1 MERRKLTKEDIDK
14 VRNIEGFPIG
24 SDEDII
30 ALSDAPFYTA
40 CPNPFIEDFIK
51 EYGTPY
57 DEATDDYH
65 REPFAADVSE
75 GKSDLI
81 YMAHTYH
88 TKVPYKA
95 IMRYILHYTNP
106 GDIIFDG
113 FSGTGMTGVAAQM
126 CGCADEQ
133 TKAQLGA
140 ALGKGIEFGARY
152 AILNDLAP
160 AATFISRNYNVP
172 TDAYVL
178 KKKFDDIIM
187 QTEKE
192 YGWMYETKHIQKEGQ
207 TSLDFNE
214 GKGKI
219 NFVVWSD
226 VFICPNCGNEVVYWN
241 EAVDFEKS
249 KIANKFYCPQC
260 HAEVGKGNCK
270 RAVNVVYD
278 TSLNNSAVLSK
289 QIPVLINYT
298 YGKKRYTKAPDAND
312 LELIEKINNMEIPY
326 WHPIDRLPEG
336 YNTEQPKRANGIYH
350 VHQFYTKRNLLYLS
364 KFYSILKDN
373 KLRFIFTSVLQNA
386 TKMYKYR
393 TDGKGGIVTGT
404 LYIPALCQENNV
416 GNLLRNKSEMIYKA
430 CLEYGNEKSIISTN
444 SSTQEVLPDS
454 SIDYIFV
461 DPPFGANINYSEL
474 SFIWEAWFKVFTNNS
489 KEAICNS
496 VQGKGLTEY
505 QELMT
510 KSFKEFYRILKPN
523 HWMTVEF
530 HNSKNSV
537 WNAIQEG
544 LQRAGFI
551 IADVRTLDK
560 KQGSFK
566 QVTTSSAV
574 KQDLVISAYKPKNSL
589 KNILMLDAGT
599 EETAWAFVRQHLNNI
614 PVVVMSGNKLE
625 IVSERQAY
633 LLFDRMVA
641 YHIMQGIPVPL
652 DATDFYRGLDEKFL
666 KRDNMYF
673 LPDQVNEY
681 DAARIKSDVENV
693 QFDLFVTNEKS
704 AVSWLYQQLDEKICG
719 PQTYAELQPKFMQ
732 EVKTVDKYEQ
742 MPELA
747 VLLEEN
753 FLQDE
758 NGRWYI
764 PDVTKEGDLLK
775 LREKNLW
782 KEFEGYMNSKG
793 KLKLF
798 RSEAIRVGFSR
809 LWKEKNYKAIV
820 DIAERLPE
828 KIVQEDSNLLMY
840 YDISL
845 GRV

>member
-51 EYGTPY
+51 EYGTSY

-75 GKSDLI
+75 GKTDPI

-88 TKVPYKA
+88 TKVPHKA
-95 IMRYILHYTNP
+95 IMNYILHYTKP
-106 GDIIFDG
+106 SDIVFDG
-113 FSGTGMTGVAAQM
+113 FCGTGMTALAAEM
-126 CGCADEQ
+126 CERENVFSEHN
-133 TKAQLGA
+133 
-140 ALGKGIEFGARY
+140 GKSHVQYGARR
-152 AILNDLAP
+152 AIVSDLSP
-160 AATFISRNYNVP
+160 AATFIAHNYTNDV
-172 TDAYVL
+172 DAYEFSNACSEIL
-178 KKKFDDIIM
+178 KKCR
-187 QTEKE
+187 EK
-192 YGWMYETKHIQKEGQ
+192 YAWMYETKHTNGE
-207 TSLDFNE
+207 
-214 GKGKI
+214 KGTI
-219 NFVVWSD
+219 NYVVWSD
-226 VFICPNCGNEVVYWN
+226 IFICPVCGEELVFWDVAIGDKKEVKN
-241 EAVDFEKS
+241 P
-249 KIANKFYCPQC
+249 FYCTKC
-260 HAEVGKGNCK
+260 GLELKKSSCK
-270 RAVNVVYD
+270 RAQEPVFDATSGEITAQAKQMPTMINYVYRGKKFEKRADDEDIAVLLKIASELSKYSIPKDKLPDGDNTAQPMQSHNFKRVNQFYYD
-278 TSLNNSAVLSK
+278 RSAVVFAYFLEESK
-289 QIPVLINYT
+289 KSPFVDTLTFLATSILTKTGSKLHNIGFKNGKLNLAGAMPNVLYVPSTVAERNIIELLESKMNDICKVYADHKDKKGVLIQTCSATNT
-298 YGKKRYTKAPDAND
+298 GIP
-312 LELIEKINNMEIPY
+312 NN
-326 WHPIDRLPEG
+326 
-336 YNTEQPKRANGIYH
+336 
-350 VHQFYTKRNLLYLS
+350 
-364 KFYSILKDN
+364 
-373 KLRFIFTSVLQNA
+373 
-386 TKMYKYR
+386 
-393 TDGKGGIVTGT
+393 
-404 LYIPALCQENNV
+404 
-416 GNLLRNKSEMIYKA
+416 
-430 CLEYGNEKSIISTN
+430 
-444 SSTQEVLPDS
+444 
-454 SIDYIFV
+454 SIDYIFT
-461 DPPFGANINYSEL
+461 DPPFGANINYSEMNY
-474 SFIWEAWFKVFTNNS
+474 IWESWLKVKTNN
-489 KEAICNS
+489 KQEAIINRS
-496 VQGKGLTEY
+496 QSKTLLEY
-505 QELMT
+505 QSLMT
-510 KSFKEFYRILKPN
+510 EAFTEFYRVLKPGR
-523 HWMTVEF
+523 WMTVEF
-530 HNSKNSV
+530 HNSLNAV
-537 WNAIQEG
+537 WNAIQEA
-544 LQRAGFI
+544 LQRAGFV

-560 KQGSFK
+560 KQGTFK
-566 QVTTSSAV
+566 QMTSAAAV
-574 KQDLVISAYKPKNSL
+574 KQDLVISAYKPKESF
-589 KNILMLDAGT
+589 KHRIMTYAGS
-599 EETAWAFVRQHLNNI
+599 EETAWDFVRQHLEKI
-614 PVVVMSGNKLE
+614 PVVVVTDGRIE
-625 IVSERQAY
+625 IIAERQAY

-673 LPDQVNEY
+673 LPEQVNEY

-704 AVSWLYQQLDEKICG
+704 AISWLYQQLDEKVCG

-782 KEFEGYMNSKG
+782 KEFEGYMNSRG

-828 KIVQEDSNLLMY
+828 KIVQEDPNLLMY